1 MVLLLSHVQYRD
13 QDLGCASLR
22 VTDDERFIDKGEN
35 KVCRV
40 LATYKFT

>member
-1 MVLLLSHVQYRD
+1 MVLLLSRVQYRD

-22 VTDDERFIDKGEN
+22 VTDDKRFIHEGDN
-35 KVCRV
+35 KVYRI